1 MYMSAKFSNGT
12 KNHKQ
17 TRINAS
23 HQLEMLRI
31 LRKKKEWMPY
41 VIVEI
46 LQQVIKSD
54 TKAGDELLNSLFLYE
69 YKYQIKLQS
78 FN

>member
-1 MYMSAKFSNGT
+1 
-12 KNHKQ
+12 
-17 TRINAS
+17 
-23 HQLEMLRI
+23 MLRI